1 MIKILKRLQGKSWIM
16 IVIALVF
23 IVLQVYLDLTMP
35 DYMTDMTNLAE
46 SGTGSTSSSMNQ
58 VLVDGGYMLLCA
70 VGSLIS
76 SIIVAGL
83 AAKVSADFGAH
94 LRELQYRQAMSFSS
108 EEMNHYSTASLVTR
122 STNDVTQIQFI
133 IAMGLQAFIKAPI
146 TAVWA
151 IAKIAGKGLE
161 WTAAT
166 GVTVG
171 LLFVM
176 IGLIVAFVIPKFTKI
191 QKLTDELNR
200 VTRENLTGLLVV
212 RAYNADAYQ
221 EEKFGKANDD
231 LTKTDLFAQR
241 TMALIAP
248 WMFALLNGLSL
259 AVYWIGAFLISQAAM
274 SDKGTLF
281 SNMVVF
287 SYYGMQIVVA
297 FMMLGMVFIML
308 PRATVAA
315 KRIEEVIETK
325 PLITDGTISDP
336 TAATGEIE
344 FRHVGFKYPGAADS
358 VLEDIS
364 FSINKGETVAF
375 IGSTGSGKSTLIN
388 LIPRFYDCTSGEVV
402 IDGNDV
408 KDYKLEA
415 LHDKIGYIPQT
426 AVMFSGTVKSN
437 VEFGDNGS
445 EPSDEAMKKAVAIAQ
460 GQDFVEAMPEGY
472 EAMVARGGTNLSG
485 GQKQRL
491 AIARAI
497 YWKPEIY
504 IFDDSFS
511 ALDYRTD
518 RTLRSALK
526 EQVQGATT
534 LIVAQRIG
542 TIMDADKIVVLEKG
556 KIVGIGKHHELLE
569 SCPVYKEIALSQLSQ
584 EELA

>member
-1 MIKILKRLQGKSWIM
+1 
-16 IVIALVF
+16 
-23 IVLQVYLDLTMP
+23 
-35 DYMTDMTNLAE
+35 
-46 SGTGSTSSSMNQ
+46 
-58 VLVDGGYMLLCA
+58 
-70 VGSLIS
+70 
-76 SIIVAGL
+76 
-83 AAKVSADFGAH
+83 
-94 LRELQYRQAMSFSS
+94 MSFSS
-108 EEMNHYSTASLVTR
+108 EEMNHFSTASLVTR
-122 STNDVTQIQFI
+122 STNDVTQVQFI

-151 IAKIAGKGLE
+151 IIKIAGKGIE

-166 GVTVG
+166 GVAVA

-176 IGLIVAFVIPKFTKI
+176 IGIIVAFVIPKFTKI
-191 QKLTDELNR
+191 QKLTDDLNR

-212 RAYNADAYQ
+212 RAYNADQYQ
-221 EEKFGKANDD
+221 EDKFGKANDE
-231 LTKTDLFAQR
+231 LTKTNLFAQR
-241 TMALIAP
+241 IMALIAP
-248 WMFALLNGLSL
+248 WMFLLLNGLSL
-259 AVYWIGAFLISQAAM
+259 AIYWIGAYLINQATM
-274 SDKGTLF
+274 LDKITLF

-287 SYYGMQIVVA
+287 MNYAMQIVMA

-308 PRATVAA
+308 PRASVAA
-315 KRIEEVIETK
+315 RRIEEVIETK
-325 PLITDGTISDP
+325 PLINDGTLAGP
-336 TAATGEIE
+336 TVDVGEIE

-364 FSINKGETVAF
+364 FSVKKGETVAF

-388 LIPRFYDCTSGEVV
+388 LIPRFYDSTSGEVL

-408 KDYKLEA
+408 KNYQLKT

-437 VEFGDNGS
+437 VEFGDNGKK
-445 EPSDEAMKKAVAIAQ
+445 PSDEGLKKAVEIAQ
-460 GQDFVEAMPEGY
+460 GQDFVEAMPDGY
-472 EAMVARGGTNLSG
+472 DAMVARGGTNLSG

-542 TIMDADKIVVLEKG
+542 TIMDADKIVVLDKG
-556 KIVGIGKHHELLE
+556 RIVGIGKHRELLE
-569 SCPVYKEIALSQLSQ
+569 SCPIYKEIALSQLSQ
-584 EELA
+584 KELA

>member
-1 MIKILKRLQGKSWIM
+1 
-16 IVIALVF
+16 
-23 IVLQVYLDLTMP
+23 
-35 DYMTDMTNLAE
+35 
-46 SGTGSTSSSMNQ
+46 
-58 VLVDGGYMLLCA
+58 
-70 VGSLIS
+70 
-76 SIIVAGL
+76 
-83 AAKVSADFGAH
+83 
-94 LRELQYRQAMSFSS
+94 
-108 EEMNHYSTASLVTR
+108 
-122 STNDVTQIQFI
+122 
-133 IAMGLQAFIKAPI
+133 
-146 TAVWA
+146 
-151 IAKIAGKGLE
+151 
-161 WTAAT
+161 
-166 GVTVG
+166 
-171 LLFVM
+171 
-176 IGLIVAFVIPKFTKI
+176 
-191 QKLTDELNR
+191 
-200 VTRENLTGLLVV
+200 
-212 RAYNADAYQ
+212 
-221 EEKFGKANDD
+221 
-231 LTKTDLFAQR
+231 
-241 TMALIAP
+241 
-248 WMFALLNGLSL
+248 
-259 AVYWIGAFLISQAAM
+259 
-274 SDKGTLF
+274 
-281 SNMVVF
+281 
-287 SYYGMQIVVA
+287 MQIVIA
-297 FMMLGMVFIML
+297 FMMLGIVFIML
-308 PRATVAA
+308 PRASVAA
-315 KRIEEVIETK
+315 RRIEEVIETK
-325 PLITDGTISDP
+325 PLITDGTLADP
-336 TAATGEIE
+336 TPVTGEVE

-364 FSINKGETVAF
+364 FSVKKGETVAF

-388 LIPRFYDCTSGEVV
+388 LIPRFYDSTSGEVLV
-402 IDGNDV
+402 DGNNV
-408 KDYKLEA
+408 RDYKLGA

-445 EPSDEAMKKAVAIAQ
+445 EPSDDAMKKAVAIAQ

-472 EAMVARGGTNLSG
+472 DGTVARGGTNLSG

-569 SCPVYKEIALSQLSQ
+569 NCPIYKEIALSQLSQ